1 MDLDGQSKLIAVV
14 AILGGIGGF
23 LAWLLM
29 ATTGGKLFANWNWYA
44 SVPTAILFGAAAAGI
59 GVYVLANTDMTDR
72 GRGLFFALLCGI
84 FFKPVILAGYGFVV
98 GAVSQSQAQSS
109 ASNVNS
115 ASSTL
120 ASALSSPQPTQ
131 VTTEVQKTT
140 DAVTALV
147 QRVAAVP
154 DSELRQKL
162 DNSSAAA
169 PAAPQA
175 SVDSLAKIGDAAKNT
190 GNTRVTLNILAA
202 LKRIETE
209 AKDPKT
215 VTAA

>member
-169 PAAPQA
+169 INNIAAAAPAAPQA
-175 SVDSLAKIGDAAKNT
+175 SVDSLA
-190 GNTRVTLNILAA
+190 
-202 LKRIETE
+202 
-209 AKDPKT
+209 
-215 VTAA
+215 